1 MKNIIKQLTYIA
13 LVAVVFTGCEDAY
26 EIEQVGR
33 LEENN
38 GFETTED
45 LAQGLAGVYNQL
57 DLTPAITFAANFTD
71 EVSIGVDNGGQGLA
85 LYAYN
90 LNAGST
96 ASANFW
102 VRNYSVINAANRVL
116 RAAGNVEIDQDDA
129 AAVAEYNNVIAHT
142 RFIRAYAHHELL
154 TYYSPDMT
162 DDSALSAII
171 VDFVPDDI
179 FQVISVRNTN
189 AEVYNFIEQDI
200 QFALDNITGDVPIPN
215 VAPIAALSTEAIHAF
230 RARMYTYKEDYT
242 TARDVLENDLGINAT
257 DGGANLATALE
268 YGGAFTDD
276 NNAGMIWKLERTI
289 GDSYDAQGATG
300 SVNAGGWA
308 GAAFAF
314 INPTLDGSP
323 YLEMDRKLFDE
334 LDAIGGVR
342 YDVNVN
348 PTSIIAD
355 DVSPST
361 PRSQDVIAIN
371 KYPGSEG
378 QPLMNDLK
386 VYRWAEMYLLL
397 AEIEADA
404 GNVIGVES
412 ILNNIR
418 TNRFLSS
425 PLLVNL
431 TGATEAEAFEA
442 ILRERRV
449 ELAFEGHRYVDIKR
463 LGEKAGVDIERGD
476 SDCVPFGGVC
486 SLESSDYRFNSL
498 PIPIVEFNANPDL
511 RQQQNP
517 GY

>member
-13 LVAVVFTGCEDAY
+13 LVAVFFTGCEDAY

-33 LEENN
+33 LEEEN
-38 GFETTED
+38 GFETIED
-45 LAQGLAGVYNQL
+45 LALGLSGLYDDL
-57 DLTPAITFAANFTD
+57 DVTPNITFNANFTD
-71 EVSIGVDNGGQGLA
+71 EVSIGLDNGGQGLA
-85 LYAYN
+85 LYSFN

-96 ASANFW
+96 ASSNFW

-116 RAAGNVEIDQDDA
+116 RAADIIEFDQDDPA
-129 AAVAEYNNVIAHT
+129 ALAEYNNILAHT
-142 RFIRAYAHHELL
+142 RFIRAYAHFELL

-162 DDSALSAII
+162 DDNALSAII
-171 VDFVPDDI
+171 IDFVPDDV
-179 FQVISVRNTN
+179 FQVVSVRNTN
-189 AEVYNFIEQDI
+189 AEVYNFIEEDI
-200 QFALDNITGDVPIPN
+200 QFALDNITGNALPN
-215 VAPIAALSTEAIHAF
+215 VNPIAALSTEAIHAF
-230 RARMYTYKEDYT
+230 RARMYVYKEDYA
-242 TARDVLENDLGINAT
+242 TARDVLENDLGINAA

-268 YGGAFTDD
+268 YPGVFTDE
-276 NNAGMIWKLERTI
+276 NNAGIIWKLERTI
-289 GDSYDAQGATG
+289 GDNYDGQGATG

-334 LDAIGGVR
+334 LEAIGGVR
-342 YDVNVN
+342 LGVNVN

-397 AEIEADA
+397 AEVEANDNNNSA
-404 GNVIGVES
+404 VED
-412 ILNNIR
+412 IINNIR
-418 TNRFLSS
+418 TNRFESS
-425 PLLVNL
+425 PLEIDL
-431 TGATEAEAFEA
+431 TGANQAEAFEA

-463 LGEKAGVDIERGD
+463 LGEKAGVNIERGE

-486 SLESSDYRFNSL
+486 TLESSDYRFNSL

>member
-1 MKNIIKQLTYIA
+1 MKNIIKQLSFIA
-13 LVAVVFTGCEDAY
+13 LVAVFFTSCEDAY
-26 EIEQVGR
+26 EIDQVGR
-33 LEENN
+33 LEEEN
-38 GFETTED
+38 GFESIGD
-45 LAQGLAGVYNQL
+45 LAQGLSGVYNRL
-57 DLTPAITFAANFTD
+57 DLTPNITFNANFTD
-71 EVSIGVDNGGQGLA
+71 EVSIGLDNGGQGLA
-85 LYAYN
+85 LYAFN

-96 ASANFW
+96 ASSNFW

-116 RAAGNVEIDQDDA
+116 RASDNIEFDQDDPA
-129 AAVAEYNNVIAHT
+129 ALAEFNNILAHT
-142 RFIRAYAHHELL
+142 RFIRAYAHFELL

-162 DDSALSAII
+162 DDNALSAII

-200 QFALDNITGDVPIPN
+200 QFALDNITGNALPN
-215 VAPIAALSTEAIHAF
+215 VNPIAALSEEAIHAF

-242 TARDVLENDLGINAT
+242 TARDVLENDLGINAA
-257 DGGANLATALE
+257 DAGANLATALE
-268 YGGAFTDD
+268 YPDVFTDAS
-276 NNAGMIWKLERTI
+276 NAGVIWKLERTI
-289 GDSYDAQGATG
+289 GDTYDAQGATG

-308 GAAFAF
+308 GASFAF

-334 LDAIGGVR
+334 LEEIGGVR
-342 YDVNVN
+342 IDVNVN

-397 AEIEADA
+397 AEVEASVDNFNEVA
-404 GNVIGVES
+404 T

-418 TNRFLSS
+418 TNRQAVANVS
-425 PLLVNL
+425 VGN
-431 TGATEAEAFEA
+431 TEDAFAA

-463 LGEKAGVDIERGD
+463 LGEKANVNIERGE

-486 SLESSDYRFNSL
+486 TLESSDYRFNSL